1 MKQIILFLSILG
13 CLVSSVNA
21 RDVGQWENA
30 DPAIRQWYQALMQ
43 PDVPNAS
50 CCGEADACWA
60 DEIHVRDGKSY
71 ATITDDRPDEPLG
84 RPHLKNGTEIEIPN
98 HKYKWDRGNPT
109 GHNIIFLSNVGN
121 NGQRD
126 VYCFVTGTGI

>member
-1 MKQIILFLSILG
+1 MKQIILFLSIFG

-50 CCGEADACWA
+50 CCGEADDCRGG
-60 DEIHVRDGKSY
+60 EIHLRDRKSY

-84 RPHLKNGTEIEIPN
+84 RPHPQERNRNRNPEPQTQMGSIEP
-98 HKYKWDRGNPT
+98 HR
-109 GHNIIFLSNVGN
+109 
-121 NGQRD
+121 
-126 VYCFVTGTGI
+126 